1 MPYKVVDR
9 GGDLNLVKGLKNSWK
24 FSWLETEVDKE
35 LTKGKSIYYMYHDFL
50 VKIDKPGYCKCTWCD
65 ALLKH
70 LVSGL
75 KDIKRHVVSKK
86 HRSQMM
92 SQVDSFQF

>member
-1 MPYKVVDR
+1 MSYKVVDR
-9 GGDLNLVKGLKNSWK
+9 GGDLNVDKGLKNSWK

-35 LTKGKSIYYMYHDFL
+35 LTKGKSIYYHDSRENRQAW
-50 VKIDKPGYCKCTWCD
+50 VVQVHTCD
-65 ALLKH
+65 ALLNH
-70 LVSGL
+70 SVGGL

-92 SQVDSFQF
+92 SQVNSFQF